1 MVRRPVSKERAWCQ
15 ADGGAAESPPPGL
28 LPAINNPAARRQAT
42 LCTQLTLYP
51 CPVRA
56 MGGLLPGCPPP
67 SRLTV
72 PVPPRGSS
80 ATHCRGHPA
89 GWERWASP
97 GKGHLPTLLPSP
109 RGTTLGV
116 WACQVERASPALPAH
131 VVCTKSTAER
141 HRFLVNMFLISGDTR
156 GAASLASASQAPSA
170 AVGAGP

>member
-1 MVRRPVSKERAWCQ
+1 MSKERAWCQ
-15 ADGGAAESPPPGL
+15 AGGGAAESPPPGL
-28 LPAINNPAARRQAT
+28 LPAINNPAARWADHAMYTTDT
-42 LCTQLTLYP
+42 LRMPGAAL
-51 CPVRA
+51 
-56 MGGLLPGCPPP
+56 GGLLPGCPPP
-67 SRLTV
+67 SRPTV

-116 WACQVERASPALPAH
+116 WACQVERASPALLAH

-170 AVGAGP
+170 AAGAGP